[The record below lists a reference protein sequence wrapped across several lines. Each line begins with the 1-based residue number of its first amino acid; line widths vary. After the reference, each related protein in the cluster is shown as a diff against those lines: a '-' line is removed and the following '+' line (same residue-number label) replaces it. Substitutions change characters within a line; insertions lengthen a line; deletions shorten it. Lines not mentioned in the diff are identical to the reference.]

1 MSEENTPS
9 TTQIPKNENWKTIL
23 TIVFL
28 VVLWP
33 IGLILTWFLA
43 PWKRKVKIIIT
54 VALFAVLFISL
65 MAMERIATTIDPE
78 SIIEFLERFRQ
89 APQQ

>member
-1 MSEENTPS
+1 MPS
-9 TTQIPKNENWKTIL
+9 TVQAPKNENWKTIL

-28 VVLWP
+28 IVFWP

-54 VALFAVLFISL
+54 VALFAVLFVFLI
-65 MAMERIATTIDPE
+65 AMSMIATMVDPE
-78 SIIEFLERFRQ
+78 SIIELLERFRQ

>member
-1 MSEENTPS
+1 MPS
-9 TTQIPKNENWKTIL
+9 TVQAPKNENWKTIL

-28 VVLWP
+28 IVLWP

-54 VALFAVLFISL
+54 VALFAALLISL
-65 MAMERIATTIDPE
+65 IVMATIATKVDPE
-78 SIIEFLERFRQ
+78 SIIELLESFRR
-89 APQQ
+89 APQTPQ